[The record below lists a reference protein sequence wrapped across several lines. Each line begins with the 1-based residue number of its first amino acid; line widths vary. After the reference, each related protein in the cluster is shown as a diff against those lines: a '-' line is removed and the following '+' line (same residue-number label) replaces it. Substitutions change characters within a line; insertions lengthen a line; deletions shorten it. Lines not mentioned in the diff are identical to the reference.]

1 MNRRA
6 FHTAVVGAIAAL
18 FGTKVSRA
26 EESQTINWRELVQIS
41 TNVSAPPA
49 PIKRTVWLRELADGT
64 WETLDSCKYLKVG
77 DRIKIRNNIWPP
89 DMIHTVDREPY
100 PTLARVGEENFPGE
114 YGVDIMSPP
123 GFDPFVG
130 QEYLSSSR
138 EIVHP

>member
-6 FHTAVVGAIAAL
+6 FHTAVVGAVAAL

-26 EESQTINWRELVQIS
+26 EPLIHGEAGVNLQGIAGGPVVE
-41 TNVSAPPA
+41 
-49 PIKRTVWLRELADGT
+49 RTVWLRELADGT
-64 WETLDSCKYLKVG
+64 WEKLDSCKYLKVG

-114 YGVDIMSPP
+114 WGVDIMSPP

-130 QEYLSSSR
+130 QEYLRSSR